1 MEVNCAETCINGC
14 ILGTD
19 CPHLEYRQA
28 ASKFINE
35 RSMDELLDIAAESV
49 RKKFLEGVSS
59 QRLETSLPHWPE

>member
-14 ILGTD
+14 ILGPD